1 MSVSWKVN
9 GFMGLIVSLF
19 TYFFSYPNNTWQTSL
34 FRAGLGFL
42 LFYVLGIMLQF
53 VIHQVNLINSTNKD
67 EKQNRSKDTP
77 AKSEANIQGGDIPLE
92 EPSFQAFPL
101 ESLHSGG
108 DEKDLEKTVQTIRTW
123 N

>member
-1 MSVSWKVN
+1 MSVRWKVN

-19 TYFFSYPNNTWQTSL
+19 TYLFSYPNNTWQTTL
-34 FRAGLGFL
+34 FRAGIGFL
-42 LFYVLGIMLQF
+42 LFFVVGIILQF
-53 VIHQVNLINSTNKD
+53 VLHQVNSKNNTD
-67 EKQNRSKDTP
+67 RDQKQNRLEETQ
-77 AKSEANIQGGDIPLE
+77 AKSVANIQGGDIPLE

-101 ESLHSGG
+101 EALHSGG